1 MKKTPFIQKQLSYI
15 SQLTNVIFRLG
26 ITYFVY
32 VVLTDGITFNHDVN
46 ATIINNSEVWD
57 KVLKI
62 LGEIIKK

>member
-1 MKKTPFIQKQLSYI
+1 
-15 SQLTNVIFRLG
+15 
-26 ITYFVY
+26 
-32 VVLTDGITFNHDVN
+32 VN